1 MGSVGSRPLTSLCT
15 GLPCNRTLLTQHT
28 GSKVKEEEVQGNP
41 GVSKHTP
48 HPLLSPWPLN
58 ADDFSSCWCDSQKNP
73 LCVHISIQDVKHL
86 KIRVRCSDKSMK
98 YYKSKKEIMRS
109 RKHMKQHSPV
119 LTYSDCCC
127 FKHVRQLQQQ
137 VLVYD
142 FLLCIYWNPQL
153 SADSFS
159 MFLFSCQ
166 LRHLTFQQDNTD
178 RSNNFPHSSPQTIFW
193 SSTGTEGNLHISICW
208 TINI

>member
-1 MGSVGSRPLTSLCT
+1 MLMTSPAVDVSHRRT
-15 GLPCNRTLLTQHT
+15 PCVLYIYPFRILKSECAVQTNRW
-28 GSKVKEEEVQGNP
+28 N
-41 GVSKHTP
+41 
-48 HPLLSPWPLN
+48 
-58 ADDFSSCWCDSQKNP
+58 
-73 LCVHISIQDVKHL
+73 I
-86 KIRVRCSDKSMK
+86 
-98 YYKSKKEIMRS
+98 KSKKEIMRS

-142 FLLCIYWNPQL
+142 FLLCIYWNPQR

-166 LRHLTFQQDNTD
+166 LRHPTFQQDNTD